1 MKKRFIGWK
10 LERISKR
17 YLEHMT
23 AERLKMLDS
32 IKDID
37 KNIQSTEELLSSLL
51 PNIEKVMK
59 EK

>member
-1 MKKRFIGWK
+1 
-10 LERISKR
+10 
-17 YLEHMT
+17 
-23 AERLKMLDS
+23 MLDE

-59 EK
+59 EKQERKHKKNRENGPELSDFWAEKKL